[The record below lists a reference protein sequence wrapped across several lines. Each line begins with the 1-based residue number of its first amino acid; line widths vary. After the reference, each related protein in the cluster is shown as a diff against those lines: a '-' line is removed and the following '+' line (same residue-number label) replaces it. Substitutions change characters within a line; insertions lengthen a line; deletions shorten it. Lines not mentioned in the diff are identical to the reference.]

1 MLTELERER
10 KRSQHARPS
19 DTVSSHLGSRDAQRT
34 VGELCIVTNRGRTR
48 AAEGINRHVNFR
60 R

>member
-1 MLTELERER
+1 LERKR

-19 DTVSSHLGSRDAQRT
+19 DTASSHLGSRDAQRT
-34 VGELCIVTNRGRTR
+34 EGELCIVTNRGRMW
-48 AAEGINRHVNFR
+48 AAEGINRHVIFR